1 MKCPVGQADSV
12 SPGHYRWAMT
22 TALIT
27 GSTAGIGAA
36 FARRLA
42 ADGHD
47 LVLVARD
54 IERLRE
60 QATELHDRHGIEA
73 EVLSADLATEKGIEA
88 VAARLSELKNPVD
101 LLVNNAGF
109 GNKGRFLDVTM
120 ADELRMIKVHCEAVL
135 RLTSAAA
142 EAMRTRGRGG
152 IVNVASVAAFVPRGT
167 YGASKAWVVQ
177 FTQGAAR
184 DLAGS
189 GVRLMALCP
198 GFVRTE
204 FHERAGMGT
213 DNIPGWMWLD
223 ADKLVAAALQDLAR
237 GRTLSIPDPRYKALM
252 GVVKMM
258 PRALLGG
265 VTSRT
270 GRKYGP
276 Q

>member
-1 MKCPVGQADSV
+1 
-12 SPGHYRWAMT
+12 MT

-27 GSTAGIGAA
+27 GATAGIGAA

-42 ADGHD
+42 TDGHD

-54 IERLRE
+54 GKRLRD
-60 QATELHDRHGIEA
+60 QATELHDRHGVEA
-73 EVLSADLATEKGIEA
+73 EVLVADLSTEGGITA
-88 VAARLSELKNPVD
+88 VEARLTERRKPID

-109 GNKGRFLDVTM
+109 GNKGRYLDVPM
-120 ADELRMIKVHCEAVL
+120 ADELKMLKVHIEAVL
-135 RLTSAAA
+135 RLTSAAT
-142 EAMRTRGRGG
+142 EGMRERGRGG
-152 IVNVASVAAFVPRGT
+152 VVNVASVAAFVPRGT

-204 FHERAGMGT
+204 FHQRAGMGT
-213 DNIPGWMWLD
+213 DNIPNWLWLD
-223 ADKLVAAALQDLAR
+223 ADKLVSAALSDLAR
-237 GRTLSIPDPRYKALM
+237 GKSLSIPDPRYKAMM
-252 GVVKMM
+252 GVVKLA
-258 PRALLGG
+258 PRGLLGG
-265 VTSRT
+265 LTSRT

>member
-1 MKCPVGQADSV
+1 
-12 SPGHYRWAMT
+12 MT

-27 GSTAGIGAA
+27 GATAGIGAA

-42 ADGHD
+42 SDGHSV
-47 LVLVARD
+47 VLVARD
-54 IERLRE
+54 EKRLRE

-73 EVLSADLATEKGIEA
+73 EVLSADLATEEGIAA
-88 VAARLSELKNPVD
+88 VEARLSDPKHPVD

-109 GNKGRFLDVTM
+109 GNKGEYLEVSM
-120 ADELRMIKVHCEAVL
+120 ADELTMLKVHCEAVL
-135 RLTSAAA
+135 RLTTAAVRG
-142 EAMRTRGRGG
+142 MRDRRRGAV
-152 IVNVASVAAFVPRGT
+152 VNVASVAAFVPRGT

-204 FHERAGMGT
+204 FHQRAGMGT

-223 ADKLVAAALQDLAR
+223 ADKLVDAAMKDLTR
-237 GRTLSIPDPRYKALM
+237 GKSLSVPDPRYKALM
-252 GVVKMM
+252 GAVKLA
-258 PRALLGG
+258 PRGVLGG
-265 VTSRT
+265 LTSRT

-276 Q
+276 R

>member
-1 MKCPVGQADSV
+1 
-12 SPGHYRWAMT
+12 MT

-36 FARRLA
+36 FARRLS
-42 ADGHD
+42 ADGHN

-54 IERLRE
+54 TKRLQE

-73 EVLSADLATEKGIEA
+73 EVLTADLATDEGIEA
-88 VAARLSELKNPVD
+88 VAARLADRKNPVD
-101 LLVNNAGF
+101 LLINNAGF
-109 GNKGRFLDVTM
+109 GNKGRFLDVSM
-120 ADELRMIKVHCEAVL
+120 ADELTMLKVHCEAVL
-135 RLTSAAA
+135 RLTAAA
-142 EAMRTRGRGG
+142 TEAMRERGRGG
-152 IVNVASVAAFVPRGT
+152 VVNVASVAAFVPRGT

-177 FTQGAAR
+177 FTQGAAK

-204 FHERAGMGT
+204 FHQRAGMGT

-223 ADKLVAAALQDLAR
+223 ADKLVAAALSDLAR
-237 GRTLSIPDPRYKALM
+237 GKSLSVPDARYKALM
-252 GVVKMM
+252 GIVKVT
-258 PRALLGG
+258 PRGLLGG
-265 VTSRT
+265 ITSRT

>member
-1 MKCPVGQADSV
+1 
-12 SPGHYRWAMT
+12 MT

-42 ADGHD
+42 ADGQD

-54 IERLRE
+54 AGRLRD
-60 QATELHDRHGIEA
+60 QATELHDRHGVEV
-73 EVLSADLATEKGIEA
+73 EVLPADLSLDEGIEA
-88 VAARLSELKNPVD
+88 VAGRLGDRKNPVD
-101 LLVNNAGF
+101 LLINNAGF
-109 GNKGRFLDVTM
+109 GNKGRYLDVPM
-120 ADELRMIKVHCEAVL
+120 ADELRMLKVHCEAVL

-142 EAMRTRGRGG
+142 GAMRERGRGG
-152 IVNVASVAAFVPRGT
+152 VVNVASVAAFVPRGT
-167 YGASKAWVVQ
+167 YGASKSWVVQ

-204 FHERAGMGT
+204 FHQRAGMGT
-213 DNIPGWMWLD
+213 DNIPGWLWLD
-223 ADKLVAAALQDLAR
+223 ADKLVAAALADLAR

-252 GVVKMM
+252 GLVKVT
-258 PRALLGG
+258 PRGLLGG
-265 VTSRT
+265 ISSRT

-276 Q
+276 R

>member
-1 MKCPVGQADSV
+1 
-12 SPGHYRWAMT
+12 MT

-27 GSTAGIGAA
+27 GSTSGIGAA

-47 LVLVARD
+47 LVLVARN

-73 EVLSADLATEKGIEA
+73 EVLTADLAEDAGIEA
-88 VAARLSELKNPVD
+88 VAARLGDRKNPVD
-101 LLVNNAGF
+101 LLINNAGF
-109 GNKGRFLDVTM
+109 GNKGRYLDVSM
-120 ADELRMIKVHCEAVL
+120 ADELRMLKVHCEAVL

-142 EAMRTRGRGG
+142 EAMRERGRGG
-152 IVNVASVAAFVPRGT
+152 VVNVASVAAFVPRGT

-189 GVRLMALCP
+189 GVRLMALAP

-213 DNIPGWMWLD
+213 DTIPNWMWLD
-223 ADKLVAAALQDLAR
+223 ADKLVAAALDDLAR
-237 GRTLSIPDPRYKALM
+237 GKSLSIPDPRYKALM
-252 GVVKMM
+252 GAAKLV
-258 PRALLGG
+258 PRGVLGA
-265 VTSRT
+265 VSSRT
-270 GRKYGP
+270 RKYGP